1 MVEQESAESE
11 GLRFDPHG
19 DSEFFL
25 CPTLVTFTVVYTSFA
40 SFAEV
45 MKLQYQDLNVARCLV
60 LDVLL
65 LNIPVIS
72 VYSMFL
78 LLFTS
83 TRSQT

>member
-1 MVEQESAESE
+1 
-11 GLRFDPHG
+11 
-19 DSEFFL
+19 
-25 CPTLVTFTVVYTSFA
+25 
-40 SFAEV
+40 
-45 MKLQYQDLNVARCLV
+45 MKLQYQDLNVARYLV